1 MTTIA
6 KLAHVR
12 TSATFGPLTG
22 FPDVPAAWTPGV
34 SSHPYVFEQ
43 FQAGSGGAPVEVA
56 TDVVI
61 LGSGCGAGVVANRL
75 AAEFGG
81 DVSVMVLEKGRHL
94 DASHY
99 PLTQTTG
106 LSTLFEAGGVI
117 ETDDGSMTVTAG
129 SCFGGGGTVNWSAA
143 LQTQDFVRKEWAEGR
158 GLPFFGGEEFQKCL
172 DRVCEKMGVTAEI
185 DPNHANR
192 VLLDGGKALGY
203 TAKIVPQN
211 VRGEKHNCGYCTLGC
226 WKGEKMGP
234 VNGWF
239 PEAAEKGAKFV
250 EGFQVDRVLFDEKN
264 GKKTA
269 KGVEG
274 VWTSKTGET
283 VKVVVKAKRVVVS
296 CGTLWSPVILMN
308 SGLKVSTALKT
319 RRRAALTISR
329 TPRSARIC
337 TCTRSTLCRVS
348 LTRMSSRGRVSK
360 QPATAFDSAAN

>member
-1 MTTIA
+1 M
-6 KLAHVR
+6 
-12 TSATFGPLTG
+12 
-22 FPDVPAAWTPGV
+22 
-34 SSHPYVFEQ
+34 
-43 FQAGSGGAPVEVA
+43 
-56 TDVVI
+56 
-61 LGSGCGAGVVANRL
+61 
-75 AAEFGG
+75 
-81 DVSVMVLEKGRHL
+81 
-94 DASHY
+94 
-99 PLTQTTG
+99 
-106 LSTLFEAGGVI
+106 
-117 ETDDGSMTVTAG
+117 
-129 SCFGGGGTVNWSAA
+129 
-143 LQTQDFVRKEWAEGR
+143 
-158 GLPFFGGEEFQKCL
+158 
-172 DRVCEKMGVTAEI
+172 
-185 DPNHANR
+185 
-192 VLLDGGKALGY
+192 GY

-250 EGFQVDRVLFDEKN
+250 EGFQVDRVLFDEK

-329 TPRSARIC
+329 TPRSARTC